1 MEACLLKK
9 GKLMK
14 SLSTP
19 VAAEMQPAQKIEL
32 SERRIRKQNQKTAL
46 IFWGFVGPLI
56 LGLIVFFYI
65 PILWGIV
72 LSFADARATITP
84 TRFVGFQNYIAML
97 TDPNF
102 THALVT
108 FGIFALIIVPTTFAC
123 SLGLALLVN
132 SIKFAQGF
140 FRSVFFLPT
149 ACSYVLASVV
159 WKMSIF
165 NGTFYGLA
173 NSVLHIFGRQPIVW
187 ISSPNPPWY
196 WLVLATVRLWLQLG
210 MYMIIFIAGLQDIPR
225 ELYEAAFVDG
235 ARRGWQTFWNVT
247 FPLLRNASISI
258 LLLNVIAAFQA
269 FDEFYNIMTGGNVIL
284 ARPPLV
290 YLLEVALQN
299 QDYGLGSA
307 GGIILTLII
316 VVFSLV
322 QGKLLGFG
330 TRD

>member
-1 MEACLLKK
+1 MNSME
-9 GKLMK
+9 
-14 SLSTP
+14 SLTTTTP
-19 VAAEMQPAQKIEL
+19 AEILASAEEKQKRVQRVRQRSL
-32 SERRIRKQNQKTAL
+32 QTAL
-46 IFWGFVGPLI
+46 VFWGFVGPLI
-56 LGLIVFFYI
+56 LGLTVFFYI
-65 PILWGIV
+65 PILCSLV
-72 LSFADARATITP
+72 LSFADARATLTP
-84 TRFVGFQNYIAML
+84 TGFVGLQNYRAML
-97 TDPNF
+97 SDPEF
-102 THALVT
+102 VQSLVT
-108 FGIFALIIVPTTFAC
+108 FLIFAVFIVPTTFAC

-173 NSVLHIFGRQPIVW
+173 NTVLHFFGIAPVVW
-187 ISSPNPPWY
+187 ISSPTPPWY

-210 MYMIIFIAGLQDIPR
+210 IYMIIFIAGLQDIPR

-235 ARRGWQTFWNVT
+235 AKRGWQTFWAIT

-290 YLLEVALQN
+290 YLLQVALTN
-299 QDYGLGSA
+299 QDYGAGSA

-316 VVFSLV
+316 IIISLV

>member
-1 MEACLLKK
+1 
-9 GKLMK
+9 MK

-19 VAAEMQPAQKIEL
+19 VAAEMQPSQKVEL
-32 SERRIRKQNQKTAL
+32 SERRIRQQNQKTAL
-46 IFWGFVGPLI
+46 VFWGFVGPLI

-72 LSFADARATITP
+72 LSFSDARATITP
-84 TRFVGFQNYIAML
+84 TRFVGLQNYIQML
-97 TDPNF
+97 SDPDF
-102 THALVT
+102 IHSLLT

-123 SLGLALLVN
+123 ALGLALLVN
-132 SIKFAQGF
+132 SIKIAQAF

-149 ACSYVLASVV
+149 ACSYVLASIV

-173 NSVLHIFGRQPIVW
+173 NSVLHIFGIAPVVW
-187 ISSPNPPWY
+187 ISSPTPPWY

-210 MYMIIFIAGLQDIPR
+210 VYMIIFIAGLQDIPR

-235 ARRGWQTFWNVT
+235 AKRGWQTFWGIT
-247 FPLLRNASISI
+247 FPLLRNASVSI

-269 FDEFYNIMTGGNVIL
+269 FDEFFNIMTGGNVIL

-290 YLLEVALQN
+290 YLLQVAMTDQN
-299 QDYGLGSA
+299 YGAGSA
-307 GGIILTLII
+307 GGMILALII
-316 VVFSLV
+316 IIFSLV